1 MNESASLFMHCATM
15 PKRDLARHTASLHLH
30 HLPAMRSRM
39 ARWLKVA
46 VRHRAHNRYYAHTP
60 AAAVAHAPHASGSAM
75 HILLIEDDEQLG
87 EAIQRALMQRSYA
100 VTWLRKGTEGAI
112 AMRDQSADLVL
123 LDLGLPGKDGLEV
136 LAEARRGGIKTPVLV
151 MTARDGLEAR
161 IRGLDLGADDY
172 LTKPFHL
179 EELAARIRSLT
190 RRAQGLADSLIEAG
204 ELRLNLATSEVDFRG
219 QQVLLTR
226 REFALLRVLMERAG
240 RIVRRESLE
249 NALYGLDTNVESNAL
264 EVQVHWLRRKLSPE
278 VIQTVR
284 GVGYMLTREPR

>member
-1 MNESASLFMHCATM
+1 
-15 PKRDLARHTASLHLH
+15 
-30 HLPAMRSRM
+30 
-39 ARWLKVA
+39 
-46 VRHRAHNRYYAHTP
+46 
-60 AAAVAHAPHASGSAM
+60 
-75 HILLIEDDEQLG
+75 
-87 EAIQRALMQRSYA
+87 

-136 LAEARRGGIKTPVLV
+136 LAEARRSGVKTPVLV

-219 QQVLLTR
+219 QQIVLTR

-284 GVGYMLTREPR
+284 GVGYMLPREPR

>member
-1 MNESASLFMHCATM
+1 
-15 PKRDLARHTASLHLH
+15 
-30 HLPAMRSRM
+30 
-39 ARWLKVA
+39 
-46 VRHRAHNRYYAHTP
+46 
-60 AAAVAHAPHASGSAM
+60 M

-87 EAIQRALMQRSYA
+87 EAIQHALMQRSYA
-100 VTWLRKGTEGAI
+100 VTWLRKGTDGLI

-123 LDLGLPGKDGLEV
+123 LDLGLPGKDGLDV

-151 MTARDGLEAR
+151 MTARDGVDAR

-219 QQVLLTR
+219 QHIVLTR

-264 EVQVHWLRRKLSPE
+264 EVQVHWLRRKLAPE

-284 GVGYMLTREPR
+284 GVGYMLPREPR

>member
-1 MNESASLFMHCATM
+1 
-15 PKRDLARHTASLHLH
+15 
-30 HLPAMRSRM
+30 
-39 ARWLKVA
+39 
-46 VRHRAHNRYYAHTP
+46 
-60 AAAVAHAPHASGSAM
+60 M
-75 HILLIEDDEQLG
+75 HILLVEDDAELG
-87 EAIQRALMQRSYA
+87 GAIKHALEHQSYA
-100 VTWLRKGTEGAI
+100 VTWLRDGRH
-112 AMRDQSADLVL
+112 AMEALRGDPLDLVL

-136 LAEARRGGIKTPVLV
+136 LAEARRSGVKTPVLV
-151 MTARDGLEAR
+151 MTARDGVDAR

-219 QQVLLTR
+219 QHIVLTR

-264 EVQVHWLRRKLSPE
+264 EVQVHWLRRKLAPE

-284 GVGYMLTREPR
+284 GVGYMLPREPR